1 MRTYRFVLIL
11 TALFIVLSMSVTAQ
25 VVRVMDDNG
34 RPLEMVTFGSEDGK
48 TFGTSDRNG
57 QIDLSAFK
65 NAQAIVVRMLGFETD
80 TLQYSSVKD
89 GEQITLVGAG
99 LSLDQVVI
107 SATRWNQS
115 KRDVPARISTL
126 SAKEVRLQNPQTAA
140 DMIGATGEVYIQK
153 SQMGGGSPMI
163 RGFATNRLLIAVDG
177 VRMNTAIFR
186 SGNVQNII
194 NIDAFTVENSEV
206 MFGPGSVTY
215 GSDAIGGVMNFKTYE
230 PTFAIK
236 KKTEV
241 GGNAVFRFS
250 SASTELTGHADVNVG
265 WKKLAI
271 VTSISYSNFD
281 DLVMGKYGPS
291 DYLRPSYV
299 VREDTGDVVVQNKNS
314 EKQTPTGYSQLNL
327 MQKFRYKPNK
337 KWDFQYG
344 FHYSRTSEFS
354 RYDRHL
360 RTQGGLPRYAEWNY
374 GPQLWML
381 NLLDVL
387 HQTETAIYSQLNIR
401 MAHQMFEESRISRNF
416 NSDNRSIQS
425 EQVQAYSL
433 NIDFRK
439 TLGEKHQIYY
449 GLEGIFNDVFSSGL
463 TQNIRTNAE
472 SKTAARY
479 PRSNWATAGAYL
491 TYRYRPIEK
500 ISLQGGIRYSHFFL
514 NADFDTTFF
523 PLPFTQAKLNDG
535 AVTGSL
541 GFVYNP
547 TKKWS
552 VSINGSTGFRSPNVD
567 DIGKVFDSEP
577 GAVVVPNPSLKAEY
591 AYNVEAGVAK
601 VFGKSVKLEIT
612 GYYTFLSNA
621 LVRRDFTL
629 NGADSIVY
637 DGELSQVQA
646 IQNAASAYVYGV
658 QAGVEVKFPKGFALL
673 SRFNYQ
679 KGV

>member
-230 PTFAIK
+230 PTFAVK

-241 GGNAVFRFS
+241 RGNAVFRFS

-479 PRSNWATAGAYL
+479 PRSNWVTAGAYL

-612 GYYTFLSNA
+612 GYYTFLNNA

-629 NGADSIVY
+629 NGVDSIIY

-658 QAGVEVKFPKGFALL
+658 QAGVEVK
-673 SRFNYQ
+673 
-679 KGV
+679 